1 MTGHLVNAM
10 RLVCLVILIGGVAIA
25 AQAGGQ
31 TNSTPDS
38 APTEKAPIESKLTV
52 SSNQP
57 WTDARVDVHLGDV
70 VQIRA
75 TARKGDCG
83 PDGNNNGPKQ
93 SLPVSTALP
102 GALIGKIDNGTPF
115 PVGASQNLNID
126 QQGRLFFGM
135 NASGKPPC
143 SGDIEVELQITP
155 APVAAQVK
163 TKLGAAAQTW
173 LQGQLGIGNSQVSAS
188 PGIAGSAPSAA
199 VSTPVPKAA
208 LKLSNTVLDAGLAK
222 ELDNTPRRVNDQ
234 FKNLGD
240 MVNFVIVG
248 PQQELQSALAAAH
261 WQLADQSTSVAV
273 VSAVVETYENKDYL
287 RMPMSTLYLF
297 NRPQDFGYE
306 QAEAYS
312 VVASRHH
319 CRIWKAPFTW
329 NSKTVWVG
337 AGTHDVGFEK
347 DQRNGKVTH
356 KIDPAVDGERD
367 HIGENLQQT
376 GDVGNMLYY
385 LPAQPVKDA
394 KNATGGSYHSD
405 GRLLVMFL
413 K

>member
-1 MTGHLVNAM
+1 MAGYLAHAM
-10 RLVCLVILIGGVAIA
+10 RLARFILIGGAA
-25 AQAGGQ
+25 LTAQAGGQ
-31 TNSTPDS
+31 ANSTPNPAPS
-38 APTEKAPIESKLTV
+38 QEAPTQSKLTV

-57 WTDARVDVHLGDV
+57 WTDAQVDVHLGDV

-75 TARKGDCG
+75 TSGRGDCT
-83 PDGNNNGPKQ
+83 PDGNNNGSKQ
-93 SLPVSTALP
+93 SLPVSTAP
-102 GALIGKIDNGTPF
+102 AGALIGKIDNGTPF
-115 PVGASQNLNID
+115 PIGASQNLNID

-143 SGDIEVELQITP
+143 NGEIEVELQITP
-155 APVAAQVK
+155 AAVSAQVK
-163 TKLGAAAQTW
+163 SKLGAAAQTW
-173 LQGQLGIGNSQVSAS
+173 LQGQLGIGNSQVSSS
-188 PGIAGSAPSAA
+188 PGIAGSASSPA
-199 VSTPVPKAA
+199 VATPLPETT
-208 LKLSNTVLDAGLAK
+208 LKVSNTPLNPGLA
-222 ELDNTPRRVNDQ
+222 EDLNSVPRRVNDQ

-248 PQQELQSALAAAH
+248 PQQKLQAALRAAH

-273 VSAVVETYENKDYL
+273 VSAAVETYENKDYL

-329 NSKTVWVG
+329 NHETVWVG
-337 AGTHDVGFEK
+337 AGTHDIGFEK

-367 HIGENLQQT
+367 HIGESLQQT
-376 GDVGNMLYY
+376 GQVGNILYY
-385 LPAQPVKDA
+385 APAQPVKEA
-394 KNATGGSYHSD
+394 KNATGGTYHSD
-405 GRLLVMFL
+405 GRVLVMFL

>member
-1 MTGHLVNAM
+1 MNASRTLVF
-10 RLVCLVILIGGVAIA
+10 CLLSVTTALA
-25 AQAGGQ
+25 AQSAGEAGQ
-31 TNSTPDS
+31 NP
-38 APTEKAPIESKLTV
+38 APASQAPIESRLTV
-52 SSNQP
+52 PSSQP
-57 WTDARVDVHLGDV
+57 WTDTQMDVHLGDML
-70 VQIRA
+70 QIRA
-75 TARKGDCG
+75 SAGNGDCS
-83 PDGNNNGPKQ
+83 PDGRKNAPHQ
-93 SLPVSTALP
+93 ALPVSTSLP
-102 GALIGKIDNGTPF
+102 GALIAKIDDGTPF
-115 PVGASQNLNID
+115 PIGSTQNLNID
-126 QQGRLFFGM
+126 HQGRLFLGM
-135 NASGKPPC
+135 NATAQPSC
-143 SGDIEVELQITP
+143 NGDIGVELQLTP
-155 APVAAQVK
+155 APVSAQVK
-163 TKLGAAAQTW
+163 SKLGAAAQTW
-173 LQGQLGIGNSQVSAS
+173 LSGQLGIKASRVAPS
-188 PGIAGSAPSAA
+188 PGIAGSAPAASISAPLTGA
-199 VSTPVPKAA
+199 T
-208 LKLSNTVLDAGLAK
+208 LKLSNTPVDPRLARDLDGL
-222 ELDNTPRRVNDQ
+222 PRRINDQ
-234 FKNLGD
+234 LKNLGD

-248 PQQELQSALAAAH
+248 PQQRLQAALSAAH
-261 WQLADQSTSVAV
+261 WQLADQSTQVAV

-329 NSKTVWVG
+329 NNETVWIG

-376 GDVGNMLYY
+376 GDVNRMSYY
-385 LPAQPVKDA
+385 RPPQSVQEA

-405 GRLLVMFL
+405 GRLLIIFL

>member
-1 MTGHLVNAM
+1 MVGHLVNA
-10 RLVCLVILIGGVAIA
+10 RRFARCFILMLGTVLA
-25 AQAGGQ
+25 ARAGGQ
-31 TNSTPDS
+31 TTSSP
-38 APTEKAPIESKLTV
+38 EKTESKLTV
-52 SSNQP
+52 PSNRP
-57 WTDARVDVHLGDV
+57 WTDAQVDVHLGDI

-75 TARKGDCG
+75 TSGKGDCSPG
-83 PDGNNNGPKQ
+83 GNKNGPKQ
-93 SLPVSTALP
+93 SLPVSTAP
-102 GALIGKIDNGTPF
+102 SGALIAKIDNGTPF
-115 PVGASQNLNID
+115 PIGASQNLNID

-135 NASGKPPC
+135 NAGGKPPC
-143 SGDIEVELQITP
+143 NGDIEVELQITP
-155 APVAAQVK
+155 AAVSAQVK
-163 TKLGAAAQTW
+163 SKLGAAAQTW
-173 LQGQLGIGNSQVSAS
+173 LQGQLGIGNSQVSSS
-188 PGIAGSAPSAA
+188 PGIAGSASSPA
-199 VSTPVPKAA
+199 VATPLPETT
-208 LKLSNTVLDAGLAK
+208 LKVSNTPLNPGLA
-222 ELDNTPRRVNDQ
+222 EDLNSVPRRVNDQ

-248 PQQELQSALAAAH
+248 PQQKLQAALRAAH

-273 VSAVVETYENKDYL
+273 VSATIETYENKDYL

-329 NSKTVWVG
+329 NGRTVWIG
-337 AGTHDVGFEK
+337 AGTHDIGFEK

-367 HIGENLQQT
+367 HIGESLQQT
-376 GDVGNMLYY
+376 GQVGNILYY
-385 LPAQPVKDA
+385 LPDQPVKEA
-394 KNATGGSYHSD
+394 KNATGGTYHSD
-405 GRLLVMFL
+405 GRVLVMFL

>member
-1 MTGHLVNAM
+1 M
-10 RLVCLVILIGGVAIA
+10 IGRI
-25 AQAGGQ
+25 
-31 TNSTPDS
+31 DS
-38 APTEKAPIESKLTV
+38 
-52 SSNQP
+52 
-57 WTDARVDVHLGDV
+57 
-70 VQIRA
+70 
-75 TARKGDCG
+75 
-83 PDGNNNGPKQ
+83 
-93 SLPVSTALP
+93 
-102 GALIGKIDNGTPF
+102 GTPF
-115 PVGASQNLNID
+115 PIGASQNLNID

-143 SGDIEVELQITP
+143 NGEIEVELQITP
-155 APVAAQVK
+155 AAVSAQVK
-163 TKLGAAAQTW
+163 SKLGAAAQTW
-173 LQGQLGIGNSQVSAS
+173 LQGQLGIGNSQVSSS
-188 PGIAGSAPSAA
+188 PGIAGSASSPA
-199 VSTPVPKAA
+199 VATPLPETT
-208 LKLSNTVLDAGLAK
+208 LKVSNTPLNRGLA
-222 ELDNTPRRVNDQ
+222 EDLNSVPRRVNDQ

-248 PQQELQSALAAAH
+248 PQQNLQAALRAAH

-273 VSAVVETYENKDYL
+273 VSAAVETYENKDYR

-329 NSKTVWVG
+329 NNATVWVG
-337 AGTHDVGFEK
+337 AGTHDIGFEK

-367 HIGENLQQT
+367 HIGESLQQT
-376 GDVGNMLYY
+376 GLVGNILYY
-385 LPAQPVKDA
+385 LPAQPVKEA
-394 KNATGGSYHSD
+394 KNATGGTYHSD
-405 GRLLVMFL
+405 GRVLVMFL